1 MERVDD
7 TGEAGEP
14 NLVPTDAR
22 EIAHQLALRTVLKR
36 ASGLSLASVGGAVIA
51 LPTSFVV
58 ARWLGPNDY
67 GRAQFVLLVYFYAHY
82 AFASITAHATAMYLP
97 FLAVILAAG
106 APPFAAALLLA
117 YCSNLM
123 AGLTHYG
130 TTPGPIYFGAG
141 YVRQQ
146 TWWWLGFVASV
157 PNIVIWATVG
167 FLWWKLLGWW

>member
-1 MERVDD
+1 MAAMRSSAMPRVELD
-7 TGEAGEP
+7 TEVRVEP
-14 NLVPTDAR
+14 D
-22 EIAHQLALRTVLKR
+22 
-36 ASGLSLASVGGAVIA
+36 
-51 LPTSFVV
+51 
-58 ARWLGPNDY
+58 
-67 GRAQFVLLVYFYAHY
+67 
-82 AFASITAHATAMYLP
+82 
-97 FLAVILAAG
+97 G